1 MVTYYLNRAFLAE
14 SNYPKQAHTF
24 YYRNHTLTFETKW
37 SDPTIGKE
45 IPCPKSLYLKSLAHF
60 DTLQTYLHYYPVRVY
75 KGKGIVFVF
84 DVSNDD
90 LICRETLSWTAP
102 SSSTSSTSLS
112 PLISSTTSS
121 SPPPLIEMAKLQLS
135 PTVSSPS
142 QTILSFMQ
150 ELNEISTDTNQI
162 PISLL
167 WA

>member
-24 YYRNHTLTFETKW
+24 YYCNHTLTFETKW
-37 SDPTIGKE
+37 SDTTIGKE
-45 IPCPKSLYLKSLAHF
+45 IPCPKSLYLKSLAHI

-75 KGKGIVFVF
+75 KGKSIVFVF

-102 SSSTSSTSLS
+102 SSSTSLS
-112 PLISSTTSS
+112 PPIFSSSPPI

-135 PTVSSPS
+135 PIVSSPS

-150 ELNEISTDTNQI
+150 ELNEISTDTSQI

-167 WA
+167 WL